1 MITSKRIADL
11 EMKMN
16 ANNFVAKHARE
27 FNVAVVMTDR
37 KKEERKGSARKMKHK
52 GRQEW

>member
-1 MITSKRIADL
+1 MIPSKQIADL

-27 FNVAVVMTDR
+27 FNVSVVMTDR